1 MALPA
6 EKRRY
11 TFADCLAWDE
21 SDRAEVINGEIV
33 MMAPTSRV
41 HQKISGEL
49 FRQLANFLEGKKC
62 EAYAAPF
69 AVRLFE
75 KAGDAPEDVYTMV
88 EPDISVVR
96 DHDKLDSHGCKESA
110 GHGGGSPL
118 SLHPA
123 PRPPGETGLVPAGR
137 GTGILDHQP

>member
-1 MALPA
+1 MKPPI
-6 EKRRY
+6 KKGRY
-11 TFADCLAWDE
+11 TFTDCLTWDE
-21 SDRAEVINGEIV
+21 NDRAELIGGEIV

-62 EAYAAPF
+62 EVYAAPF

-75 KAGDAPEDVYTMV
+75 KNGDTPEDVDTMV
-88 EPDISVVR
+88 EPDIFVVC
-96 DHDKLDSHGCKESA
+96 DHGKLDSHGCKGA
-110 GHGGGSPL
+110 PDLVVGSPL

-123 PRPPGETGLVPAGR
+123 SRPPGKAGLVPACR
-137 GTGILDHQP
+137 GAGILDY